1 MAQGLADVG
10 LRVSKEDFL
19 QRINICEEKMGKLID
34 VIDRYG
40 QAKTNLDQFIQSDD
54 IVYTL
59 MLERIDENVKAAK
72 KSYNALK
79 ATKLSLEETVN
90 NMETMGSEAQSLLQ
104 DAIQATGSVVN
115 AALQIEDVL

>member
-1 MAQGLADVG
+1 MAGIADVG

-19 QRINICEEKMGKLID
+19 QRIATCEEKMGKLMD
-34 VIDRYG
+34 VVESYNR
-40 QAKTNLDQFIQSDD
+40 AKENLDQFIQSDD

-59 MLERIDENVKAAK
+59 MLERIDENIKGAK

-79 ATKLSLEETVN
+79 KTKLSLEEVVN
-90 NMETMGSEAQSLLQ
+90 NMETMGAEAKETLQ
-104 DAIQATGSVVN
+104 AAVGAAGSAIN